1 MKIDW
6 VDGFKISVQSTE
18 DEVTISA
25 NKEGLLSLSKQ
36 LTEQATEET
45 GSHYHLDEHSALEEG
60 SSNIVIEKI

>member
-6 VDGFKISVQSTE
+6 VDGFKISVQSTK

-25 NKEGLLSLSKQ
+25 NKEGLLSLAKQ
-36 LTEQATEET
+36 LTELATEEA
-45 GSHYHLDEHSALEEG
+45 GSHYHLDEHNALEEG